1 MCLSDDYRDTDT
13 QRERGERA
21 LQKQKRESNVM
32 FWQQK
37 KKGNAGAQK
46 KKELEQNKHHVIDF
60 TEIR

>member
-1 MCLSDDYRDTDT
+1 M
-13 QRERGERA
+13 
-21 LQKQKRESNVM
+21 QKQKRESNVM

-60 TEIR
+60 TEFR

>member
-1 MCLSDDYRDTDT
+1 VHVFFLVGKTHTM
-13 QRERGERA
+13 
-21 LQKQKRESNVM
+21 QKQKRESNVM